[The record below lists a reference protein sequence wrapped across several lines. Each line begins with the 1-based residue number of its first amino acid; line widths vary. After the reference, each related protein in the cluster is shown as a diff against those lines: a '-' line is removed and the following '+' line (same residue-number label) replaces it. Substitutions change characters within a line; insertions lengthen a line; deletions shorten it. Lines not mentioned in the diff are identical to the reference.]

1 MHHGVIQIHAGE
13 QPSLIQCKDTYSLL
27 LVKVKSKILVPLLL
41 ISTVKM
47 QKNPAY
53 EIPSEINR
61 AVKNENTS
69 TVTRR
74 NSPPK
79 RSIVSIIFSTL
90 ALSITLI
97 CVILMSIACLV
108 LILKTNHPSSNEFQD
123 QQEKTRGKPTL
134 YIL

>member
-1 MHHGVIQIHAGE
+1 MN
-13 QPSLIQCKDTYSLL
+13 
-27 LVKVKSKILVPLLL
+27 
-41 ISTVKM
+41 KM

-61 AVKNENTS
+61 AVRNENTF

-74 NSPPK
+74 NLPPK

-97 CVILMSIACLV
+97 CLILMSIACLV
-108 LILKTNHPSSNEFQD
+108 LVLKTNHPSSNEFQ
-123 QQEKTRGKPTL
+123 QEKTKGKSAL